1 MEVEGMT
8 KVEIGY
14 LDLAPET
21 IRIMS
26 SVGLLLVSNAPDGKP
41 NVMAIGWGT
50 VGQIWGKPIFIVM
63 VRPSRY
69 THGCIEAS
77 NEFTVNVPPQ
87 AMKDVV
93 NYCGTVSGRERDKF
107 AEADI
112 TPAPGKRV
120 SVPIISECIVHYEC
134 RVVHKNEIIPAALS
148 DDIISTAYPQGDCHT
163 VYFGE
168 IITAYADEDA
178 SKKLRCT

>member
-1 MEVEGMT
+1 MT

-148 DDIISTAYPQGDCHT
+148 DDIISTAYPQGDFHT